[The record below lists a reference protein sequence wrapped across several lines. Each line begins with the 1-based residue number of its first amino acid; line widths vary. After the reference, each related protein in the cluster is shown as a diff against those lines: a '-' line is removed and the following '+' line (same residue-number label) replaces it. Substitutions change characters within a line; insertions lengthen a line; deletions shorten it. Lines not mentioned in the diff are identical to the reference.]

1 MALSLDYIFVLS
13 LFGRTVSRIGRGFTR
28 HCDNLC
34 QKEDGYTAAHSSRIA
49 KIAHAIGSA
58 LGLSECDMDALNE
71 ASELHDIGK
80 IRVSLQVLNKPG
92 KLTDEE
98 FEEMKKHS
106 AYGFA
111 IVSPEDAEIADII
124 LSHHERYD
132 GSGYPNR
139 LSGKDIPYLARIIAV
154 ADSIDAMSSDRCY
167 RKALPWSVCVDEI
180 IKNRG
185 KMYDPDVVSAFDTYK
200 HEIMEMLTRL

>member
-1 MALSLDYIFVLS
+1 MQNEEVLKY
-13 LFGRTVSRIGRGFTR
+13 VY
-28 HCDNLC
+28 NLC
-34 QKEDGYTAAHSSRIA
+34 QKEDGYTAAHSSRVA
-49 KIAHAIGSA
+49 KIAHTIGSA

-71 ASELHDIGK
+71 ASKLHDIGK
-80 IRVSLQVLNKPG
+80 IHVSLQVLNKPG

>member
-1 MALSLDYIFVLS
+1 
-13 LFGRTVSRIGRGFTR
+13 
-28 HCDNLC
+28 
-34 QKEDGYTAAHSSRIA
+34 
-49 KIAHAIGSA
+49 
-58 LGLSECDMDALNE
+58 
-71 ASELHDIGK
+71 
-80 IRVSLQVLNKPG
+80 
-92 KLTDEE
+92 
-98 FEEMKKHS
+98 MKKHS

-132 GSGYPNR
+132 GSGYPNG
-139 LSGKDIPYLARIIAV
+139 LSGEDIPYLARIIAV

-185 KMYDPDVVSAFDTYK
+185 KMYDPDVVSAFDTCK

>member
-1 MALSLDYIFVLS
+1 MQNEEVLKY
-13 LFGRTVSRIGRGFTR
+13 VY
-28 HCDNLC
+28 NLC
-34 QKEDGYTAAHSSRIA
+34 QKEDGYTAAHSSRVA
-49 KIAHAIGSA
+49 KIAHTIGSA

-71 ASELHDIGK
+71 ASKLHDIGK
-80 IRVSLQVLNKPG
+80 IHVSLQVLNKPG

-132 GSGYPNR
+132 GSGYPNG
-139 LSGKDIPYLARIIAV
+139 LSGEDIPYLARIIAV
-154 ADSIDAMSSDRCY
+154 ADSIDAMHQTDVTAKPCHGQYVWMKSLKTEEKCMTRM
-167 RKALPWSVCVDEI
+167 WSVHLI
-180 IKNRG
+180 HANMK
-185 KMYDPDVVSAFDTYK
+185 
-200 HEIMEMLTRL
+200 

>member
-1 MALSLDYIFVLS
+1 MQNEEVLKY
-13 LFGRTVSRIGRGFTR
+13 VY
-28 HCDNLC
+28 NLC
-34 QKEDGYTAAHSSRIA
+34 QKEDGYTAAHSSRVA
-49 KIAHAIGSA
+49 KIAHTIGSA

-71 ASELHDIGK
+71 ASKLHDIGK
-80 IRVSLQVLNKPG
+80 IHVSLQVLNKPG

-132 GSGYPNR
+132 GSGYPNG
-139 LSGKDIPYLARIIAV
+139 LS
-154 ADSIDAMSSDRCY
+154 
-167 RKALPWSVCVDEI
+167 
-180 IKNRG
+180 
-185 KMYDPDVVSAFDTYK
+185 
-200 HEIMEMLTRL
+200 

>member
-1 MALSLDYIFVLS
+1 
-13 LFGRTVSRIGRGFTR
+13 
-28 HCDNLC
+28 
-34 QKEDGYTAAHSSRIA
+34 
-49 KIAHAIGSA
+49 
-58 LGLSECDMDALNE
+58 MDALNE
-71 ASELHDIGK
+71 ASKLHDIGK
-80 IRVSLQVLNKPG
+80 IHVSLQVLNKPG

-132 GSGYPNR
+132 GSGYPNG
-139 LSGKDIPYLARIIAV
+139 LSG
-154 ADSIDAMSSDRCY
+154 Y
-167 RKALPWSVCVDEI
+167 RKARPWTVYVDEI

-185 KMYDPDVVSAFDTYK
+185 KMYDPDVVSAFDSCK

>member
-1 MALSLDYIFVLS
+1 MQNEEVLKY
-13 LFGRTVSRIGRGFTR
+13 VY
-28 HCDNLC
+28 NLC
-34 QKEDGYTAAHSSRIA
+34 QKEDGYTAAHSSRVA

-58 LGLSECDMDALNE
+58 LELSECDMDALNK

-132 GSGYPNR
+132 GNGYPNG

-167 RKALPWSVCVDEI
+167 RKALPWTVCVDEI

-185 KMYDPDVVSAFDTYK
+185 KMYNPDVVSAFDSCK